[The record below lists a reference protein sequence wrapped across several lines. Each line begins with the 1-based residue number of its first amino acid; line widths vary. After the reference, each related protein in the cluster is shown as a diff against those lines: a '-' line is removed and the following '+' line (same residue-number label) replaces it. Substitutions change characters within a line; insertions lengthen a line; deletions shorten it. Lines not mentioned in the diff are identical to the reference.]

1 MQQLNMFQA
10 AEERISESRHSIE
23 LRTTDGKHFIR
34 QKDNGF
40 WKLYVYDINNVNK
53 EREIHKS
60 YLFDDILSALVRVA
74 KGKKIILYNFQTGET
89 L

>member
-1 MQQLNMFQA
+1 MNAQA
-10 AEERISESRHSIE
+10 AAIAEQAISESRHSIE
-23 LRTTDGKHFIR
+23 LRTVDGEHFIH

-60 YLFDDILSALVRVA
+60 YLFDDILASLIRVA
-74 KGKKIILYNFQTGET
+74 KGKEIILYNFQTGET